1 MAAEAFWILMS
12 NDRTRVAGLAIGA
25 TCAVAFLAALLW
37 LLTGSG
43 QAWRCVVR
51 VHIEYTQQSQFDP
64 DKLERLFQS
73 ASNTFSSP
81 ATQQELAAKCA
92 VPAESF
98 RFLGSEQIGGVTI
111 IRLKFSGRTKGEV
124 EALSDT
130 AARLW
135 IGRLAAQTP
144 PITAELL
151 GHSSVPNYQDIW
163 ESFLSWTRETQ
174 RRIWVFFHT

>member
-1 MAAEAFWILMS
+1 VDLETFWILMS
-12 NDRTRVAGLAIGA
+12 NDRKRVAGLAIGA
-25 TCAVAFLAALLW
+25 ACAVAFLAALLW
-37 LLTGSG
+37 LVIGSG
-43 QAWRCVVR
+43 QAWRCIVR
-51 VHIEYTQQSQFDP
+51 VHIEYAQQSQFDP

-73 ASNTFSSP
+73 ASNTFCSP
-81 ATQQELAAKCA
+81 ATQQELAAKGA

-111 IRLKFSGRTKGEV
+111 SRLKVSGRTKGEA
-124 EALSDT
+124 EALSDM

-135 IGRLAAQTP
+135 VGKLAAQTP

-151 GHSSVPNYQDIW
+151 WHRSVPTYQDMW
-163 ESFLSWTRETQ
+163 ESFLSGTREIQ